1 MSIAASG
8 MMAAQVQL
16 TASASNVANMQD
28 DGPLPAGAPAAQA
41 AASAYQPVTVNQATA
56 PGGGV
61 QTSLS
66 SVTPGTILAYDP
78 SAPFANLQGMVAA
91 PNVDPAAEMVN
102 QLTAT
107 IAFKANLAVFKAA
120 ESDDKALFETM
131 A

>member
-16 TASASNVANMQD
+16 AASASNIANMQD
-28 DGPLPAGAPAAQA
+28 DGPAG
-41 AASAYQPVTVNQATA
+41 SAYQPVMVDETTA

-66 SVTPGTILAYDP
+66 SMTPGNILAYDP

-120 ESDDKALFETM
+120 ESDDKALFETL